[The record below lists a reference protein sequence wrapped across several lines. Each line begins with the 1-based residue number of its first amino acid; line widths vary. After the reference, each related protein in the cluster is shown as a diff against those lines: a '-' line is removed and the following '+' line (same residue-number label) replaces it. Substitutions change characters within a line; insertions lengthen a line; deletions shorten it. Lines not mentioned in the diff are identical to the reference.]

1 MDMLKIILILSMTV
15 ISIDAEAEWMNIYS
29 DENFS
34 IFSDASSISKKGDQ
48 VTMRSLYD
56 FKVPPAITTG
66 VQAQSETWEKEF
78 DCQIKKFRP
87 LHMALFA
94 ENMGKGTAFR
104 SSDEVGKWTPIQV
117 ASLNEIEWK
126 VACGMK

>member
-1 MDMLKIILILSMTV
+1 MLKVILILTMAVVSL
-15 ISIDAEAEWMNIYS
+15 SAEAEWVNIYS

-34 IFSDASSISKKGDQ
+34 IFSDASSISKNGNLA
-48 VTMRSLYD
+48 TMRSLYD
-56 FKVPPAITTG
+56 FKVPPAITAN
-66 VQAQSETWEKEF
+66 VQAQSETWQKEF

-87 LHMALFA
+87 LHMALYS

-104 SSDEVGKWTPIQV
+104 INDEVGSWTPIQV

-126 VACGMK
+126 IACDKK

>member
-1 MDMLKIILILSMTV
+1 MLKLILILSMAV
-15 ISIDAEAEWMNIYS
+15 VSLGAEAEWMNIYS

-34 IFSDASSISKKGDQ
+34 IFSDTSSINKKGNL

-56 FKVPPAITTG
+56 FKVPPAITSD
-66 VQAQSETWEKEF
+66 VQAQSETWQKEF

-87 LHMALFA
+87 LHMALYA

-104 SSDEVGKWTPIQV
+104 INDEVGNWTPIQL

-126 VACGMK
+126 IACSVK